1 MMPTS
6 ESILFCSPTG
16 SNTVRGIDSF
26 GQGRFAAPRGSRL
39 HNGVD
44 FNIAAG
50 GDVYS
55 PIFGKIVRV
64 AIPYKSDERFRGLVI
79 EGIGRYVGYS
89 VKLFYLDPSRF
100 LEKEELCKV

>member
-6 ESILFCSPTG
+6 ESTLFCSPTG
-16 SNTVRGIDSF
+16 SNAMRGSDSF
-26 GQGRFAAPRGSRL
+26 GQGRFAGPRGLRL

-44 FNIAAG
+44 FNVEAG

-64 AIPYKSDERFRGLVI
+64 AVPYKSDDRFRELVI
-79 EGIGRYVGYS
+79 EGVGRYAGYS
-89 VKLFYLDPSRF
+89 AKLFILIR
-100 LEKEELCKV
+100 